1 MKRSIVLLLILAML
15 LPLSACRREEKEL
28 EPWAMPTV
36 DTKPTPEPTPTIS
49 FGGGSPTAFVW
60 NEAAFFNMA
69 DPGAAPES
77 RQETFTHRQCAALF
91 PYNFLPS
98 SIFGES
104 HLPYPKLT
112 LQKTQHEVMLDAAG
126 QLAEHAFVE
135 YVYLPKNGKPDQALY
150 VMAELCSHD
159 AALAVYNGSW
169 AHNLANPEDYTI
181 VSSMVGL
188 AVPSGAVVVTQPDA
202 PYDSW
207 QALIDYIKANPDTVV
222 AGAANGTPHEVRLK
236 LLLRE
241 EGVLDKV
248 RWISG
253 TNNDISTGLLGG
265 SINVG
270 MLTETAGPQFMVE
283 GKLKGLLYS
292 NVVRNYAGK
301 PEVVAALDAI
311 PTVADIYGDAK
322 APELTCAWPM
332 AFAGPGGMDEAL
344 ADKICE
350 VVSSIVDSPEYMER
364 VKALGGTNTFQ
375 DFTRAEMREMM
386 DRVDEQCKSFFAN

>member
-77 RQETFTHRQCAALF
+77 RQEAFTHRQCAALF

-169 AHNLANPEDYTI
+169 AHFTMPEGERMQRSTYYLKDFVLVKIGEQRAAQILKLTPRSYFSDARRAMADDESYVPARQILLT
-181 VSSMVGL
+181 VTCGL
-188 AVPSGAVVVTQPDA
+188 GMSDEEFADAVCALLTYSDGSEIPTPEPSRLPVFGE
-202 PYDSW
+202 
-207 QALIDYIKANPDTVV
+207 K
-222 AGAANGTPHEVRLK
+222 GAA
-236 LLLRE
+236 
-241 EGVLDKV
+241 
-248 RWISG
+248 
-253 TNNDISTGLLGG
+253 
-265 SINVG
+265 
-270 MLTETAGPQFMVE
+270 
-283 GKLKGLLYS
+283 
-292 NVVRNYAGK
+292 
-301 PEVVAALDAI
+301 
-311 PTVADIYGDAK
+311 
-322 APELTCAWPM
+322 
-332 AFAGPGGMDEAL
+332 
-344 ADKICE
+344 
-350 VVSSIVDSPEYMER
+350 
-364 VKALGGTNTFQ
+364 
-375 DFTRAEMREMM
+375 
-386 DRVDEQCKSFFAN
+386 